1 MKEEDK
7 NSKKK
12 SPLPNYA
19 KYSAMGFQMAAIIA
33 LGVWGGTTL
42 DKYFQNKFP
51 AFTLILS
58 LLSVIGGIYWAIK
71 DIINKK

>member
-1 MKEEDK
+1 MEEPDK

-12 SPLPNYA
+12 PPLNNYA

-33 LGVWGGTTL
+33 LGVWGGRSL
-42 DKYFQNKFP
+42 DSYFQTKFP

-58 LLSVIGGIYWAIK
+58 LLSVVGGIYWAVK